1 MQHPSYSFTT
11 DRENSI
17 YEFTSI
23 GKNQAIKKLII
34 FTPVEGEYK
43 VYNLSFGDRTNYDG
57 DLLRINDRIVSNNG
71 DMNKVLA
78 TIFRAVLK
86 FTEGKDF
93 YKIYFTGSTPS
104 RTRLYRMAISNNYA
118 ELSKHFSIYGFDMGG
133 KVVFFATNTNY
144 QGFLITPN
152 TNSIK

>member
-34 FTPVEGEYK
+34 FAIIKSEANL
-43 VYNLSFGDRTNYDG
+43 YNLSFGDKPKKTLNNSIID
-57 DLLRINDRIVSNNG
+57 DRIVSNNG
-71 DMNKVLA
+71 DMNRVLA
-78 TIFRAVLK
+78 TVFRAVLD
-86 FTEGKDF
+86 FTKDKGF
-93 YKIYFTGSTPS
+93 YKIVFRGSTPS
-104 RTRLYRMAISNNYA
+104 RTRLYRMVLSTNYE
-118 ELSKHFSIYGFDMGG
+118 ELSKYFNIYGVHSNGT
-133 KVVFFATNTNY
+133 VVFFAKNTNY
-144 QGFLITPN
+144 QGYLITPN

>member
-1 MQHPSYSFTT
+1 MQYPSYSFTT

-23 GKNQAIKKLII
+23 GENQAIKKLII
-34 FTPVEGEYK
+34 FTPVKGEYK

-57 DLLRINDRIVSNNG
+57 DLLRIDDRIVSNNG

-78 TIFRAVLK
+78 TIFRAVLD
-86 FTEGKDF
+86 FTKDKGF
-93 YKIYFTGSTPS
+93 YKIVFRGSTPS
-104 RTRLYRMAISNNYA
+104 RTRLYRMVLSTNYE
-118 ELSKHFSIYGFDMGG
+118 ELSEYFNIYGVHSNGT
-133 KVVFFATNTNY
+133 VVFFAKNTDY